1 MSGGCTVFWNQ
12 ANRNDFNGEA
22 AVRQQTWGQA
32 MRHTEGGRPGG
43 RRAILG
49 LSVISI
55 LILVGCSSAPKEMAT
70 SSPGAPTVVGSQPA
84 ITSEP
89 APTPAVYKPA
99 TDKGPAENVP
109 VPVLPDKATEFTKD
123 GLIAFAEYWYSTLGY
138 VYETG
143 GSGPMMEITEPACK
157 PCIFVNQPIAELYES
172 GGWIAGGRMTV
183 HQSTASFEQ
192 TPDGTYQV
200 ILMIQQAQ
208 VRAYDANKILRS
220 ERPQGGARANIVV
233 ARFIDNHWQAQTAE
247 AVAKQ

>member
-70 SSPGAPTVVGSQPA
+70 SSPGAPTVVGSPPA

-123 GLIAFAEYWYSTLGY
+123 GLIAFAEYWYSTLSY
-138 VYETG
+138 AYETG
-143 GSGPMMEITEPACK
+143 NVLPMQEISDPTCGSCDRVKNSVEP
-157 PCIFVNQPIAELYES
+157 QYS
-172 GGWIAGGRMTV
+172 DGGWLVGGLMVV
-183 HQSTASFEQ
+183 HQSSSTFHEMS
-192 TPDGTYQV
+192 DGSYQAV
-200 ILMIQQAQ
+200 VTIQQES
-208 VRAYDANKILRS
+208 VTAYDVDGAVDSESGYSIARPDIVIATYSEGKWTALRV
-220 ERPQGGARANIVV
+220 EHLTK
-233 ARFIDNHWQAQTAE
+233 D
-247 AVAKQ
+247 